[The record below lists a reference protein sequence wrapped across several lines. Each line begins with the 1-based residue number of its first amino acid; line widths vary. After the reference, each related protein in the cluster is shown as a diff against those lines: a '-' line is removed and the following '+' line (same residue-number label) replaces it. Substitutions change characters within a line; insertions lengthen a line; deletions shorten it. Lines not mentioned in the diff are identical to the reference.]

1 MCYTQPLYDCMFL
14 YTWYTCHKAEFL
26 FIIFLHHR
34 STHVCCLLIDSIG
47 YHYLILAISRAEF
60 QKYSFDFLWWYPL
73 PCRTLEDRRREDR
86 QQGGRRRE
94 QMRFKLIL
102 LVLIMRRQAN
112 SWLSC
117 SVTFSQCKLL
127 IQKKNVPKCQEA
139 ELFNKVGKQ
148 KHCSWVI
155 FPSIPWWIIH
165 IADSRILMMQ
175 PLLLRINFYLKQS

>member
-127 IQKKNVPKCQEA
+127 IQKKMCQSVRRQSSLTRWGSRNTA
-139 ELFNKVGKQ
+139 VGLFFPVYHDEL
-148 KHCSWVI
+148 
-155 FPSIPWWIIH
+155 
-165 IADSRILMMQ
+165 
-175 PLLLRINFYLKQS
+175 YT